1 MCYVSDMSTRRVF
14 LARHGNRQDF
24 VDPTWPSTADEPYD
38 PPLSADGIEQ
48 ARRLGQRLRG
58 EGIGAIVSSPFLRT
72 VQTAHFANL
81 ALDVP
86 IYIEP
91 GFGEWLEASSFD
103 RLPRLRTLDVLR
115 AEYPT
120 LADGYAAHWV
130 QRHPETAAQLRERT
144 QQTLT
149 KLLHQLDG
157 TLLVVSHAA
166 SVGAMA
172 LIDERLAH
180 IDCPLC
186 ALFMLEHD
194 AQGWRLL
201 VNADI
206 THVGESL
213 AVCRFP

>member
-1 MCYVSDMSTRRVF
+1 MSTRRVF

-24 VDPTWPSTADEPYD
+24 VDPTWHSTADEPYD

-58 EGIGAIVSSPFLRT
+58 EGINAIVSSPFLRT
-72 VQTAHFANL
+72 VQTAHFTNL
-81 ALDVP
+81 ALNVP

-91 GFGEWLEASSFD
+91 GFGEWLERSSFE
-103 RLPRLRTLDVLR
+103 RMPRLRTLEILR

-120 LADGYAAHWV
+120 LGEGYIASWV
-130 QRHPETAAQLRERT
+130 QRHPETALELRART
-144 QQTLT
+144 QRTLSE
-149 KLLHQLDG
+149 LLHKLEG

-166 SVGAMA
+166 SVAAMA
-172 LIDERLAH
+172 LIDERLEQ

-186 ALFMLEHD
+186 ALFLLEHD
-194 AQGWRLL
+194 AKGWRLVL
-201 VNADI
+201 NADV

-213 AVCRFP
+213 AICRFP